1 MQEKDLD
8 LSFGHAD
15 AADLCLVLGS
25 SLRVTPAADIPEV
38 VFSKGGKV
46 VIVNL

>member
-1 MQEKDLD
+1 M
-8 LSFGHAD
+8 SFGHAD
-15 AADLCLVLGS
+15 NSDLCLVLGS
-25 SLRVTPAADIPEV
+25 SLRVTPAADIPRT